1 MDETKHFI
9 SLKTPDM
16 IFGEKILKSFFMDN
30 YKSEIYN
37 WSRFQDLFEKVIYIK
52 LSSRASS

>member
-1 MDETKHFI
+1 
-9 SLKTPDM
+9 M